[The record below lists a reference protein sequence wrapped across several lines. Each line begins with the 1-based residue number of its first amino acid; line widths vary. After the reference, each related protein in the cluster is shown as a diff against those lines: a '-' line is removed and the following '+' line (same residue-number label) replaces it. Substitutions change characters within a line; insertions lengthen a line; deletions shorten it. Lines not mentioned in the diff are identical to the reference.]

1 MTVCP
6 QILVISISIQTGATT
21 FCTVGNPPTTAHPT
35 QGFGSMPMRS
45 LTADRIG
52 CWQPR
57 GQISDKP
64 EETAESDLLKL
75 LPCGPLERSHAETIV
90 KQSNR
95 KFSST
100 FRKPGPVKNC
110 ALGLRKALFIPIYRS
125 VILPGI
131 AASMALGFEILP

>member
-1 MTVCP
+1 
-6 QILVISISIQTGATT
+6 
-21 FCTVGNPPTTAHPT
+21 
-35 QGFGSMPMRS
+35 MPMRS
-45 LTADRIG
+45 LTANRID

-75 LPCGPLERSHAETIV
+75 LPCGPFERSRPETIV

-110 ALGLRKALFIPIYRS
+110 ALGLRKAPFIPIHRS
-125 VILPGI
+125 VTLPRI
-131 AASMALGFEILP
+131 ATSIALGFEILP